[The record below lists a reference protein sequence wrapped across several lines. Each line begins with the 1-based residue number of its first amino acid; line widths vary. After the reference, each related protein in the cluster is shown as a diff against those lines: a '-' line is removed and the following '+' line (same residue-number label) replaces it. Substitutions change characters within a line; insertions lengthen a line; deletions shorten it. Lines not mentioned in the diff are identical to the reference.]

1 MKRFTIIMAFLALL
15 LLPGC
20 RGKDLA
26 DATDGSAGPLIIYPD
41 YKEVTLPANIA
52 PLNFRYAMK
61 GVRKAS
67 TTFIL
72 DDESVTIK
80 GAEVTWPVRKWK
92 RFLSGAAGKT
102 IRVEARAEV
111 DGNAVSDTWNLYVSP
126 DSIDAYLTY
135 RLIEPA
141 YQMWTEVSIVERCIE
156 NFDEPVICDYKHTD
170 HACMNCHI
178 HGQQRG
184 DLTLYYIRGPH
195 GGAILNRDGA
205 LRKLTL
211 NAPGM
216 LSGTVYGDIHP
227 SGRFGVF
234 STNIILPGFHALA
247 GKRME
252 VFDSASDLTVAD
264 FDRNLMINPPHVSR
278 ADVWETFPCFSADG
292 TSVFYC
298 AADTL
303 PVPSRIQDVRYSL
316 IRASFDDTC
325 GQIGTEV
332 DTLWSGP
339 SRGGSVCHPKA
350 SPDGRW
356 VLFTVADYGTF
367 PLFHPE
373 CTLHLMDLETGEAT
387 ALETVKGDG
396 PDTYHSWSSNT
407 RWFVFA
413 SKRGDG
419 MYGKPYFCHL
429 DAEGNPSKPFVLP
442 QKSPRFYDYNL
453 KSFNIPDLGKTSTG
467 MTVRDARRMFKA
479 SNELFES
486 STNE

>member
-1 MKRFTIIMAFLALL
+1 MKKRFPILMAFLALL
-15 LLPGC
+15 LLPCCG
-20 RGKDLA
+20 GKDLA
-26 DATDGSAGPLIIYPD
+26 DAPDGSAGPLIIYPD
-41 YKEVTLPANIA
+41 YKEVTIPANIA

-61 GVRKAS
+61 GLRKARTS
-67 TTFIL
+67 FIL
-72 DDESVTIK
+72 DDQIITVK
-80 GAEVTWPVRKWK
+80 GAEVVWSVGKWK

-102 IRVEARAEV
+102 IKVEAQAVV
-111 DGNAVSDTWNLYVSP
+111 DGKTVTDSWNLFVSP
-126 DSIDAYLTY
+126 DSVDAYLTY
-135 RLIEPA
+135 RFIEPA
-141 YQMWTEVSIVERCIE
+141 YKMWNEVSIVERCVE
-156 NFDEPVICDYKHTD
+156 NFDETVICDYKHTD
-170 HACMNCHI
+170 NACMNCHI

-184 DLTLYYIRGPH
+184 DLSLYYIRGPH
-195 GGAILNRDGA
+195 GGAILNRDGV

-234 STNIILPGFHALA
+234 STNIILPGFHTLA

-264 FDRNLMINPPHVSR
+264 FDKNLMINPPHVAR
-278 ADVWETFPCFSADG
+278 ADAWETFPCFSADG
-292 TSVFYC
+292 ASVYYC
-298 AADTL
+298 VADTL
-303 PVPSRIQDVRYSL
+303 PVPSRIREVRYSL
-316 IRASFDDTC
+316 VKASFDDTC
-325 GQIGTEV
+325 GQIGETV

-339 SRGGSVCHPKA
+339 AHGGSVCHPKA

-367 PLFHPE
+367 PLFHTE
-373 CTLHLMDLETGEAT
+373 CTLYLQDLRSGETT
-387 ALETVKGDG
+387 ALESVKGDG

-429 DAEGNPSKPFVLP
+429 DADGNPSKPFVLP
-442 QKSPRFYDYNL
+442 QQSPRFYDYNL

-467 MTVRDARRMFKA
+467 MTVRDARRMFK
-479 SNELFES
+479 SPNEAFEQS
-486 STNE
+486 Q